1 MASQAPVILVVG
13 GGWHTPQSY
22 HTLTT
27 HLEYAGYAVHVPT
40 LPSMNG
46 SRPPNA
52 DLNSD
57 TVHVRSV
64 TKNLVEA
71 GHDITVLMHSYG
83 GQIGTNALY
92 DLGLEHRKKKGLT
105 GGISNLIYLSA
116 YAICSSSS
124 RAFNKLSCFTCSF
137 WSRLRA
143 LLLSSACF

>member
-64 TKNLVEA
+64 TKNHVEA

-92 DLGLEHRKKKGLT
+92 DLGLEHRKKKK
-105 GGISNLIYLSA
+105 A
-116 YAICSSSS
+116 
-124 RAFNKLSCFTCSF
+124 
-137 WSRLRA
+137 
-143 LLLSSACF
+143 